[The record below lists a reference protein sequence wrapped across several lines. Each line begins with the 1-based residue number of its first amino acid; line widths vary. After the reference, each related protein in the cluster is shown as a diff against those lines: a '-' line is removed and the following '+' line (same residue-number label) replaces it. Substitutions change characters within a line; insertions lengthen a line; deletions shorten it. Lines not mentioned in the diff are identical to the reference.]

1 MPVTRRTL
9 ARELAVNAATKP
21 LNVVVPAAV
30 AVAGLLLGT
39 FWLLPV
45 AVLTFFAML
54 VATFF
59 DESEA
64 ARVGRQTYARARGPA
79 PTRLHAWLFAPP
91 IAEKLALA
99 RAEEARI
106 REALEAAPR
115 GFEGLGEE
123 IARLM
128 SALDD
133 LAGRAQ
139 RIYVFLREQ
148 DVHGVNRRLERVR
161 AIDNSDPEVRA
172 ASAQAATAL
181 EDQLA
186 VTHEL
191 KRQLLRF
198 DAQLEHIAASLGA
211 IRGQIVR
218 ASVSEHSLADDDVA
232 TQVRT
237 LQSEVAITADVLR
250 DAYGELAQPE
260 RVS

>member
-1 MPVTRRTL
+1 VTRRTL
-9 ARELAVNAATKP
+9 RRSLVVNAATKP
-21 LNVVVPAAV
+21 LNVVVAAAV

-39 FWLLPV
+39 VWLLPV
-45 AVLTFFAML
+45 AVVTFFAML

-64 ARVGRQTYARARGPA
+64 VRVGRQTYARARGPA
-79 PTRLHAWLFAPP
+79 PARLDAWLFAPP

-106 REALEAAPR
+106 REALEAAPH
-115 GFEGLGEE
+115 GFEGLEDE

-128 SALDD
+128 SGLDD

-139 RIYVFLREQ
+139 QIYVFLRDQ
-148 DVHGVNRRLERVR
+148 NVHGVNRRLERVR
-161 AIDNSDPEVRA
+161 AIDSTDPEVRA

-186 VTHEL
+186 VTDEL
-191 KRQLLRF
+191 ERQLLRF

-211 IRGQIVR
+211 IRGQVVR
-218 ASVSEHSLADDDVA
+218 ARVSEQSLAHDDVS
-232 TQVRT
+232 TQIRT

-250 DAYGELAQPE
+250 DAYGELAQRE
-260 RVS
+260 RAS